1 MASNTIIEDI
11 HKIREEYAKHFN
23 DNLRAMCN
31 DARNTQGREGRKVV
45 PTNPKL
51 IQKNINL
58 SSNQNDKQ

>member
-31 DARNTQGREGRKVV
+31 DARNTQGREG
-45 PTNPKL
+45 
-51 IQKNINL
+51 
-58 SSNQNDKQ
+58 